1 MPEIK
6 PQKVPEYEIKQSPT
20 DIMPRLPLRALAC
33 GPGYSGKTVMLSS
46 LILDKDKFRGCW
58 SRIYIWSPSINVD
71 DSWGPVKDYIKNELG
86 HDEQKEGPFCFEEL
100 NGNDMRRIAKKQQKN
115 PEGKSVFG

>member
-33 GPGYSGKTVMLSS
+33 GPGNSGKRS
-46 LILDKDKFRGCW
+46 CCP
-58 SRIYIWSPSINVD
+58 PSFWTKTNSAAV
-71 DSWGPVKDYIKNELG
+71 GLG
-86 HDEQKEGPFCFEEL
+86 FTYGLLVLTSMTLGVQ
-100 NGNDMRRIAKKQQKN
+100 
-115 PEGKSVFG
+115 